1 MRAAGEA
8 RQRRH
13 LSSLRS
19 YYFEV
24 SSTLPT
30 GLCKSAMPLAASD
43 PGTRDVFSLH
53 SCDDFAHSCD
63 TAGRRR
69 RHSGQA
75 STASGHGRYAAK
87 GVQIY
92 VCAAKDGANEWALK
106 GPEAELRD
114 AQGQIFAKHYV
125 GPSWEATD
133 GSKIIGKVQRIPVG
147 RILHPGVTAIL
158 RWCVLSRLPRP
169 ARA

>member
-1 MRAAGEA
+1 MFFRSI
-8 RQRRH
+8 
-13 LSSLRS
+13 LVMISLI
-19 YYFEV
+19 
-24 SSTLPT
+24 
-30 GLCKSAMPLAASD
+30 LAIPQVVAEGI
-43 PGTRDVFSLH
+43 PAKLQPPQGTVLI
-53 SCDDFAHSCD
+53 
-63 TAGRRR
+63 
-69 RHSGQA
+69 
-75 STASGHGRYAAK
+75 GRYAAK

-133 GSKIIGKVQRIPVG
+133 GSKIVGKVQRIPVG